1 VAGVDKEARAAAEAA
16 VQRAF
21 AGRERDPWSI
31 SLVLLGSK
39 WSVTLS
45 GPTERLRHVSFIA
58 DPQRL
63 EQALGE
69 ALAGQASGPESAAT
83 TAAGATAA
91 APSRRSIQDRYECEK
106 CRKQLRV
113 SYEGQP
119 EEPKERAP
127 VACPHCWG
135 VIHVEIGAWAATGGD
150 YRAEKL

>member
-1 VAGVDKEARAAAEAA
+1 MAGVDRDARAPVEAT
-16 VQRAF
+16 VRRAF

-69 ALAGQASGPESAAT
+69 ALAGDASGPAAAAT
-83 TAAGATAA
+83 PAAGT
-91 APSRRSIQDRYECEK
+91 APSRHSIQDRYVCEK
-106 CRKQLRV
+106 CRKPLRV

-127 VACPHCWG
+127 VACPHCWA
-135 VIHVEIGAWAATGGD
+135 VIHVEIGAWAVAGGD
-150 YRAEKL
+150 YSAEKV